1 MYRFLRNYSIKVI
14 KNKKQ
19 DKKKVAKVAKVTKE
33 VKNFVYL
40 DNPEFNKEQIDSWY
54 NHNFIKKKKAN

>member
-14 KNKKQ
+14 KNKKK
-19 DKKKVAKVAKVTKE
+19 DKDKVKKQI
-33 VKNFVYL
+33 KNFVYL

>member
-14 KNKKQ
+14 KNKKK
-19 DKKKVAKVAKVTKE
+19 DKDKVVKQI
-33 VKNFVYL
+33 KNFVYL

-54 NHNFIKKKKAN
+54 NHNFIKKKKTN

>member
-19 DKKKVAKVAKVTKE
+19 DKKKVAKE

>member
-14 KNKKQ
+14 KNKK
-19 DKKKVAKVAKVTKE
+19 KNKEKVVKVAKE

-40 DNPEFNKEQIDSWY
+40 DNPEFNKEKIDSWY
-54 NHNFIKKKKAN
+54 NHNFIKKKKVN